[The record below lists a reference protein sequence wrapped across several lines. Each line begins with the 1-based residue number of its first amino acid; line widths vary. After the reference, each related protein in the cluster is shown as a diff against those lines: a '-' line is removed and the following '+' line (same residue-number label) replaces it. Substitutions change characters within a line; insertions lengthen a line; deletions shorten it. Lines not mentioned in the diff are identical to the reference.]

1 MKMVELL
8 TVQDRFDL
16 SSAGLTVVPD
26 FSVPSGRWSD
36 IVTEVTVIR
45 PDQTSIS
52 ASGRFGRWH
61 FNIPDPSVP
70 LDKRWRVVLS
80 IPGVTKD
87 DVPVGS
93 VVLVP
98 EEVADEILHGNAA

>member
-26 FSVPSGRWSD
+26 FSVPPGHWKD
-36 IVTEVTVIR
+36 LVADVTVVR

-61 FNIPDPSVP
+61 FNIPDLSVP
-70 LDKRWRVVLS
+70 LDKRWRVILS
-80 IPGVTKD
+80 IPGEAEG

-98 EEVADEILHGNAA
+98 E